1 MAAGEYVPL
10 VLIPR
15 YSSYVGASAFTTIGM
30 EVQDY
35 AKAIVNVWR
44 GNMTGTSPT
53 FGVTFQESTD
63 QLTWTTCAGT
73 TAASDPGAETEAQY
87 TATLT
92 KRWFR
97 VALTLAGTD
106 PAASAWA
113 LGFLEMRE
121 S

>member
-1 MAAGEYVPL
+1 MAGDYVPL

-15 YSSYVGASAFTTIGM
+15 YTSYVGAGVFTTIGM

-35 AKAIVNVWR
+35 SKAVVNVWR
-44 GNMTGTSPT
+44 GNMTGTTPT
-53 FGVTFQESTD
+53 FGVTFEESTD
-63 QLTWTTCAGT
+63 QSTWTTCGGT
-73 TAASDPGAETEAQY
+73 TAMSDPGAVTEAQY
-87 TATLT
+87 TAVLT

-97 VALTLAGTD
+97 VSLTLGGTD
-106 PAASAWA
+106 PAVSAWA